1 MLLPLLFAGCVFFFL
16 HQRLNYYRRKQRA
29 YEKWLASGKF
39 GAGQKVADIQVQNN
53 FLRNPFGLVQFV
65 EFLNRTKGAFFVDFV
80 NQNFQKYGYILPT
93 RTLGKVN
100 IITCDPELIKTVL
113 ATNFKDWSIGI
124 RRKAM
129 FPVLGNA
136 IFSVEGDQWTHSR
149 AMLRPQFARD
159 SIANVADLERH
170 VTRLI
175 NVFRGYGIQS
185 FDCQKYFFQ
194 FTLDSASDF
203 LFGESTNSLSVQDDK
218 SESEDTGESFNVLT
232 QQGENA
238 ESFAQAFKV
247 AFTFTA
253 IRLRLQQFYWLL
265 RPSNKKYRDS
275 IDTVHR
281 LVDGYVERA
290 LENKED
296 TDRYIISNQLVKVCD
311 DKKYIRDQ
319 LLGILLAGRNTTAAV
334 LAWIMYESARRPEI
348 WNKMRQEV
356 TDTFSDGPVTSD
368 ELRKCVYVRSVINEA
383 LRVYP
388 SVPMNQRVAVRDT
401 FLPTGGGPDGSLPL
415 YCPRGTKV
423 AYSVFALHMRE
434 DFYGSDSHIFRPE
447 RWNEGV
453 GKGWQYLPFNGG
465 PRICLGQQFA
475 LMEASYTLVRLVQE
489 FDTVELDMEV
499 VDPPPK
505 MSSFSMVHRDGVRIR
520 VK

>member
-1 MLLPLLFAGCVFFFL
+1 MLLPLAVALFVIYLL
-16 HQRLNYYRRKQRA
+16 HKRLSYYRRKNAA
-29 YEKWLASGKF
+29 YKRWVSSGKF
-39 GAGQKVADIQVQNN
+39 VEGQQVADIKVANN
-53 FLRNPFGLVQFV
+53 FFLNPFGLVQFFQ
-65 EFLNRTKGAFFVDFV
+65 FLNKTKGNHFVDFV
-80 NQNFQKYGYILPT
+80 NENFQKYGYILQT
-93 RTLGKVN
+93 QTFGKVN

-149 AMLRPQFARD
+149 AMLRPQFTRD
-159 SIANVADLERH
+159 SISNIDDLECH
-170 VTRLI
+170 VRNLI
-175 NVFRGYGIQS
+175 GVFRGYNRES

-203 LFGESTNSLSVQDDK
+203 LFGESTGSLSVDDG
-218 SESEDTGESFNVLT
+218 DDDNVLT
-232 QQGENA
+232 QQGESA

-265 RPSNKKYRDS
+265 TPNNKKYKSS

-290 LENKED
+290 LENKEK

-348 WNKMRQEV
+348 WQKMRSEV
-356 TDTFSDGPVTSD
+356 EQMFPQSGHVTSD
-368 ELRKCVYVRSVINEA
+368 ELRKCSYVRAVINEA

-401 FLPTGGGPDGSLPL
+401 FLPTGGGSDGTQPL

-423 AYSVFALHMRE
+423 AYSVFALHMRQ
-434 DFYGSDSHIFRPE
+434 DFYGSDSHVFRPE

-489 FDTVELDMEV
+489 FETVELDMEI

-520 VK
+520 VR

>member
-1 MLLPLLFAGCVFFFL
+1 MFLPIILALVVFYLLQ
-16 HQRLNYYRRKQRA
+16 QRFSYYRRKHNAFQ
-29 YEKWLASGKF
+29 KWVQSGKF
-39 GAGQKVADIQVQNN
+39 SADQKISDIEVKNN
-53 FLRNPFGLVQFV
+53 LFLNPFGLVQFFQ
-65 EFLNRTKGAFFVDFV
+65 FLNRTKGNHFVDFV
-80 NQNFQKYGYILPT
+80 NENFQKHGNILPAKT
-93 RTLGKVN
+93 FGKVN
-100 IITCDPELIKTVL
+100 IFTCDPELIKTVL
-113 ATNFKDWSIGI
+113 ATNFKDWSIGL
-124 RRKAM
+124 RRQAM

-159 SIANVADLERH
+159 SISNVADLECH
-170 VTRLI
+170 VSRLI
-175 NVFRGYGIQS
+175 GVFRGFQEDS

-203 LFGESTNSLSVQDDK
+203 LFGESTASLGD
-218 SESEDTGESFNVLT
+218 ENVLS
-232 QQGENA
+232 QQGESA

-265 RPSNKKYRDS
+265 TPSNKKYRSS

-290 LENKED
+290 LENEEK
-296 TDRYIISNQLVKVCD
+296 TDRYIISNQLVKVCE

-334 LAWIMYESARRPEI
+334 LAWIMYECGRRPEI
-348 WNKMRQEV
+348 WQKMREEVKEMFAGGEV
-356 TDTFSDGPVTSD
+356 TSE
-368 ELRKCVYVRSVINEA
+368 ELRKCSYVRSVINEA

-401 FLPTGGGPDGSLPL
+401 FLPSGGGPDKTLPL
-415 YCPRGTKV
+415 FCPKGTKL

-434 DFYGSDSHIFRPE
+434 DFYGKDSHVFRPE

-489 FDTVELDMEV
+489 FSTVELDMEV

-505 MSSFSMVHRDGVRIR
+505 MSSFSMVHRDGVNIR
-520 VK
+520 VR

>member
-1 MLLPLLFAGCVFFFL
+1 MLFPLILVLLVIYVF
-16 HQRLNYYRRKQRA
+16 HNRLTYYRRKNAA
-29 YEKWLASGKF
+29 YKRWVSSGKF
-39 GAGQKVADIQVQNN
+39 IDGQKVADINVANN
-53 FLRNPFGLVQFV
+53 FFLNPFGLVQFFQ
-65 EFLNRTKGAFFVDFV
+65 FLNKTKGNHFVDFV
-80 NQNFQKYGYILPT
+80 NENFQKYGYILQT
-93 RTLGKVN
+93 KTFGKVN

-149 AMLRPQFARD
+149 AMLRPQFTRD
-159 SIANVADLERH
+159 SISNIDDLECH
-170 VTRLI
+170 VSRLVE
-175 NVFRGYGIQS
+175 VFRGYKGES

-203 LFGESTNSLSVQDDK
+203 LFGESTGSLSVD
-218 SESEDTGESFNVLT
+218 ENVLSK
-232 QQGENA
+232 QGEDA
-238 ESFAQAFKV
+238 ESFAHAFKV

-253 IRLRLQQFYWLL
+253 IRLRLQQFYWLIT
-265 RPSNKKYRDS
+265 PNNKKYKSS

-290 LENKED
+290 LEVEKSD
-296 TDRYIISNQLVKVCD
+296 KSDRYIISNQLVKVCS

-334 LAWIMYESARRPEI
+334 LAWIMYESGRRPEI
-348 WNKMRQEV
+348 WKKMRSEV
-356 TDTFSDGPVTSD
+356 GDMFPDKSHVTAD
-368 ELRKCVYVRSVINEA
+368 EIRKCSYIRAVINEA

-388 SVPMNQRVAVRDT
+388 SVPMNQRVAVKDT
-401 FLPTGGGPDGSLPL
+401 FLPTGGGKDGSLPL
-415 YCPRGTKV
+415 YCPQGTKM
-423 AYSVFALHMRE
+423 AYSVFALHMRQ
-434 DFYGSDSHIFRPE
+434 DFYGPDSHIFRPE
-447 RWNEGV
+447 RWEEGV

-475 LMEASYTLVRLVQE
+475 LMEATYTLVRLVQE
-489 FDTVELDMEV
+489 FETVELDMEV
-499 VDPPPK
+499 IDPPPK
-505 MSSFSMVHRDGVRIR
+505 VSSFSMVHRDGVRIR
-520 VK
+520 VG

>member
-1 MLLPLLFAGCVFFFL
+1 M
-16 HQRLNYYRRKQRA
+16 
-29 YEKWLASGKF
+29 
-39 GAGQKVADIQVQNN
+39 ADISVPIN
-53 FLRNPFGLVQFV
+53 LANPFGIVQFFV
-65 EFLNRTKGAFFVDFV
+65 FLNKTKGTHFVDFV
-80 NQNFQKYGYILPT
+80 NENFNKFGYILQT
-93 RTLGKVN
+93 KTFGRAN

-149 AMLRPQFARD
+149 AMLRPQFTRD
-159 SIANVADLERH
+159 SISNVDDLECH
-170 VTRLI
+170 VSRLVS
-175 NVFRGYGIQS
+175 VFRGYQGNS

-203 LFGESTNSLSVQDDK
+203 LFGESTLSLATASPD
-218 SESEDTGESFNVLT
+218 NLLT

-238 ESFAQAFKV
+238 DSFAQAFRV

-265 RPSNKKYRDS
+265 TPSNKKYKGS
-275 IDTVHR
+275 IDRVHR
-281 LVDGYVERA
+281 LVDGYVDRA
-290 LENKED
+290 FQEKND
-296 TDRYIISNQLVKVCD
+296 TEKNNRYIISNQLVKVCD

-334 LAWIMYESARRPEI
+334 LAWIMYEAGRRPEI
-348 WNKMRQEV
+348 WQKLRQEV
-356 TDTFSDGPVTSD
+356 ADMFPGGTVTSE
-368 ELRKCVYVRSVINEA
+368 ELRKCTYVRAVINEA
-383 LRVYP
+383 LRLYP
-388 SVPMNQRVAVRDT
+388 SVPMNQRVAVTDT
-401 FLPTGGGPDGSLPL
+401 FLPTGGGPDKTLPL
-415 YCPRGTKV
+415 FCPKGTKL
-423 AYSVFALHMRE
+423 AYSVFALHMRQ
-434 DFYGSDSHIFRPE
+434 DFYGKDTDVFRPE

-489 FDTVELDMEV
+489 FQTVELDMEV

-505 MSSFSMVHRDGVRIR
+505 MSSFSMVHKDGVSIR
-520 VK
+520 LK

>member
-1 MLLPLLFAGCVFFFL
+1 MIIPFLLTLLAVYWI
-16 HQRLNYYRRKQRA
+16 HKRITYYQHKNAA
-29 YEKWLASGKF
+29 YKKWISSGKF
-39 GAGQKVADIQVQNN
+39 MEGQKVADIEVDNN
-53 FLRNPFGLVQFV
+53 FFLNPFGLVQFV
-65 EFLNRTKGAFFVDFV
+65 EFLQRAKGHHFVDFV
-80 NQNFQKYGYILPT
+80 NENFRKYGPVLKT
-93 RTLGKVN
+93 STFGRHNV
-100 IITCDPELIKTVL
+100 ITCDPELIKTVL
-113 ATNFKDWSIGI
+113 ATNFKDWSIGL
-124 RRKAM
+124 RRQAM

-159 SIANVADLERH
+159 SISNIDDLECH
-170 VTRLI
+170 VKRLI
-175 NVFRGYGIQS
+175 DVFRRYQGS
-185 FDCQKYFFQ
+185 TFDCQKYFFQ

-203 LFGESTNSLSVQDDK
+203 LFGESTSSLIADNDD
-218 SESEDTGESFNVLT
+218 DDNLLT
-232 QQGENA
+232 QQGEDA
-238 ESFAQAFKV
+238 ESFAQAFKL

-265 RPSNKKYRDS
+265 TPSNSKYKDS
-275 IDTVHR
+275 IATVHR

-290 LENKED
+290 LENQEK

-334 LAWIMYESARRPEI
+334 LAWILYECGRKPEI
-348 WNKMRQEV
+348 WQKMKQEV
-356 TDTFSDGPVTSD
+356 EDMFPGGCKVTS
-368 ELRKCVYVRSVINEA
+368 EEIRRCSYVRAVINEA

-388 SVPMNQRVAVRDT
+388 SVPMNQRVATRDT
-401 FLPTGGGPDGSLPL
+401 FLPSGGGPDKSLPL
-415 YCPRGTKV
+415 YCPRGTKL

-434 DFYGSDSHIFRPE
+434 DFYGADSAVFRPE

-489 FDTVELDMEV
+489 FETVELDMEV

-505 MSSFSMVHRDGVRIR
+505 VSSFSMVHKDGVKVRMR
-520 VK
+520 